1 MILKIIEDPNI
12 SENSYVFIKDEV
24 HKYCELKED
33 IRKDIKIPLSYFQ
46 KKGWLNMVVG
56 KCWWIYLK
64 KKKSNNA

>member
-24 HKYCELKED
+24 QKYCELKED

-46 KKGWLNMVVG
+46 KKAN
-56 KCWWIYLK
+56 WIW
-64 KKKSNNA
+64 S